1 VVVPTALRFFSNTA
15 IASSLVVLLVFAAV
29 PSSLAET
36 FRWTDKDGNVGYA
49 DSLQKI
55 PPQYRESAKRV
66 DKDSPGGSSTKGLQI
81 VPSPPQSNV
90 GAPSV
95 STGESYAVWRD
106 RMREARAELEQLRS
120 QRESAQKDYELLRG
134 EGYGKI
140 FADPEA
146 DIKHRARLA
155 ELDEQISQKEYE
167 LTTTIPDDARKAGI
181 PPGVLNQ

>member
-1 VVVPTALRFFSNTA
+1 VVVPTALRIFSNTA
-15 IASSLVVLLVFAAV
+15 IASSFVVLLAFAAV
-29 PSSLAET
+29 PSFAET
-36 FRWTDKDGNVGYA
+36 YRWTDKDGNVGYA

-66 DKDSPGGSSTKGLQI
+66 DKDSPAGSSTKGFQV
-81 VPSPPQSNV
+81 VPSVPQSNV
-90 GAPSV
+90 GAPSAG
-95 STGESYAVWRD
+95 TGESYDVWRD
-106 RMREARAELEQLRS
+106 RMREARADLEQLRS
-120 QRESAQKDYELLRG
+120 QRERAQKDYELLRG

-146 DIKHRARLA
+146 DLKHRARLA
-155 ELDEQISQKEYE
+155 DLDEQISQKEYE

>member
-1 VVVPTALRFFSNTA
+1 MVVLPALRFFTPIA
-15 IASSLVVLLVFAAV
+15 IASSLLVLLAFAAV
-29 PSSLAET
+29 PSLAET
-36 FRWTDKDGNVGYA
+36 YRWTDKDGNVGYA
-49 DSLQKI
+49 DSLQKV
-55 PPQYRESAKRV
+55 PSQYREAAKRV
-66 DKDSPGGSSTKGLQI
+66 DKDSPAGSSTKGFQV
-81 VPSPPQSNV
+81 VPSTPQSNV

-106 RMREARAELEQLRS
+106 RMREARAELEQLRV
-120 QRESAQKDYELLRG
+120 QRERTQKDYELLRG